1 MKISTCLKLSQSN
14 YYSHGDM
21 KVSFRSS
28 RHVVADQNKNWSLYE
43 CNESHHIYTSTPRGF
58 PRQQVLL
65 GLEAKV
71 RYVSALITNKT
82 LPLLWNHHFMCR
94 NVFPAYFSS
103 FTQAN
108 YLLIHARQVR
118 KRQIQSGGWFIY
130 RSFYISQWFV
140 IVTHMS

>member
-1 MKISTCLKLSQSN
+1 
-14 YYSHGDM
+14 M

-82 LPLLWNHHFMCR
+82 LPLLWNHQFMWM
-94 NVFPAYFSS
+94 NVSQRTLVHSLKQITYS
-103 FTQAN
+103 FTPGRCEKDKFSQAAGLYTGLSTSHN
-108 YLLIHARQVR
+108 GLLLLR
-118 KRQIQSGGWFIY
+118 
-130 RSFYISQWFV
+130 
-140 IVTHMS
+140 T